1 MLQSAEVFVPP
12 RQLEAVEE
20 QIAAVREFL
29 QSCQTQGPQRQGVAS
44 ECKDLE
50 HSLDRVYL
58 RLTVFLQ
65 LAINRQMSEE
75 RSPQARNVR
84 RLLGPAAT
92 EGGLQVFTTDE
103 RHGAAAGEVAA
114 ARADSDDSRAST
126 PPREQQDVWVALYCV
141 EHENERGELLQ
152 QLRRALEGSKMLTY
166 ASLIMFDFME
176 CAQVA
181 HARAHKHT

>member
-1 MLQSAEVFVPP
+1 LQRRIEELVEVLQSAEVFVPP

-20 QIAAVREFL
+20 DIAAVREFL

-50 HSLDRVYL
+50 HSLNQVYTKL
-58 RLTVFLQ
+58 NVFLQ
-65 LAINRQMSEE
+65 LEQLAIHRQMSEE

-103 RHGAAAGEVAA
+103 
-114 ARADSDDSRAST
+114 
-126 PPREQQDVWVALYCV
+126 PPP
-141 EHENERGELLQ
+141 
-152 QLRRALEGSKMLTY
+152 
-166 ASLIMFDFME
+166 
-176 CAQVA
+176 
-181 HARAHKHT
+181 